1 MWPLRHKERLLGN
14 SREQKKLRV
23 VMLDCGL
30 LVDRGNALA
39 EPKPRPTGH
48 LAGNSSILLSLGVL
62 GRQSPKSPRPLNT
75 HTAQ

>member
-1 MWPLRHKERLLGN
+1 MWALRHKERLLCN

-39 EPKPRPTGH
+39 EPKPRPARH
-48 LAGNSSILLSLGVL
+48 LA
-62 GRQSPKSPRPLNT
+62 KK
-75 HTAQ
+75 